1 MPEMVDLELILFFW
15 AESTKQE
22 TERQKNYF
30 KLLNMQKIAE
40 LVQIVAHNE
49 KPLDETKI
57 FCIMRA

>member
-1 MPEMVDLELILFFW
+1 MVDLEPMLIYW

-22 TERQKNYF
+22 TERQKYYF